1 MSTMKYMMSELKSQE
16 KRIAELLDE
25 RDARD
30 LENIELRRVIATLKV
45 GEQTEGWFVSEIITE
60 DEDERVVARLVSLLR
75 NGGGGTVS
83 SDDDPDVCH
92 WKVGDVVDLID
103 AEWER
108 LDHPEPEPEPKTEEI
123 ATGMIGRYSD
133 HAIASEMAGFHAMDY
148 PDGSKYRLHWQAVKR
163 EIEAQTKPKPVEP
176 ESKNPYKPRIVCADG
191 FSLSV
196 QASSF
201 HYCLPRENGPED
213 WWNYYAEVEVGQV
226 RDKDGELFD
235 VSKGGWSREYVLDD
249 GTCAVYSFVPVDD
262 VLEFIASHGGAV
274 SDPSIPNLR
283 IPYDSN

>member
-1 MSTMKYMMSELKSQE
+1 MSDIYELESEIRSQK

-25 RDARD
+25 RDERD
-30 LENIELRRVIATLKV
+30 VENIELRRVIATLKV
-45 GEQTEGWFVSEIITE
+45 GENVEGWFVSEITE
-60 DEDERVVARLVSLLR
+60 DEDGRVVARLVSLLR

-83 SDDDPDVCH
+83 SDDDPDVRH
-92 WKVGDVVDLID
+92 WKVGDVVDMVD
-103 AEWER
+103 AEWK
-108 LDHPEPEPEPKTEEI
+108 LIDPEPEPEP
-123 ATGMIGRYSD
+123 
-133 HAIASEMAGFHAMDY
+133 
-148 PDGSKYRLHWQAVKR
+148 
-163 EIEAQTKPKPVEP
+163 EP

-249 GTCAVYSFVPVDD
+249 GTCAVYAYVPVDD

-274 SDPSIPNLR
+274 ESNPPVPNR
-283 IPYDSN
+283 WIHDDSN